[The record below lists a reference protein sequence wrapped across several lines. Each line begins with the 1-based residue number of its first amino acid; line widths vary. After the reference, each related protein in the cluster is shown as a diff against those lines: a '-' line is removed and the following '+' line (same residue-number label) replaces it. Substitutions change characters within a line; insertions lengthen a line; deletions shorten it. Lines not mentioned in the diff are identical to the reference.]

1 MPDERPAGV
10 TYVEVTDEYFERR
23 KLRRY
28 AGVFSLWA
36 LGVGAVISG
45 QFSGWNFG
53 LAFGWG
59 SMFVATIIIT
69 LMYLGIT
76 YSLAEMSAALPHAG
90 GAYSFARSSMG
101 PWGGF
106 VTGVAENI
114 EYVLTPAVVVF
125 FIGSYLGAILE
136 TDAVLQPIYWIL
148 GYAVF
153 VGLNLFG
160 VELSFR

>member
-1 MPDERPAGV
+1 MEPGPAEEPMPDQRPAGV
-10 TYVEVTDEYFERR
+10 KYEDVGAEYFAQRTP
-23 KLRRY
+23 RRY

-36 LGVGAVISG
+36 LGVGPVISG

-59 SMFVATIIIT
+59 SMFLATIIIT
-69 LMYLGIT
+69 VMYLGLT
-76 YSLAEMSAALPHAG
+76 YSLAEMSPALPHIG
-90 GAYSFARSSMG
+90 GASSFARSSMG

-114 EYVLTPAVVVF
+114 EYVLTPAVVVV

-136 TDAVLQPIYWIL
+136 AGPEVEHVHLSL
-148 GYAVF
+148 G
-153 VGLNLFG
+153 L
-160 VELSFR
+160 